1 MSFSGRPKNVDRFR
15 SAEIGVYTSHNM
27 REVEEMCDW
36 VAFLAR
42 GRMVTQGTPQ
52 EVIARAQTVSLEE
65 VFISIAR
72 EGQLRDVAASKEH
85 P

>member
-1 MSFSGRPKNVDRFR
+1 M
-15 SAEIGVYTSHNM
+15 YTSHNM
-27 REVEEMCDW
+27 REVEEMCDR

-42 GRMVTQGTPQ
+42 GRMVAQGTPQ
-52 EVIARAQTVSLEE
+52 EVMARAQTVSLEE

-72 EGQLRDVAASKEH
+72 DGQLRDVAESREH